1 MNNFT
6 ISQLT
11 SPAIQTKLPT
21 VSTTIFT
28 VISEKNQLHNA
39 INLSQGFPDFDC
51 DPLLS
56 ELVAKYVVEGY
67 NQYAPMAGIPQLREV
82 ISKYTAAL
90 YGAYY
95 NPDTEITI
103 TSGATEALFAAI
115 TSIVKPED
123 EVIIFDP
130 CYDSYVPA
138 IELNG
143 AIPVYIPLQY
153 PDYSIDWGFVK
164 KLINRNTRAIIINTP
179 HNPCGKVLTE
189 SDMRALVDITKNNNI
204 IVISDEVYEF
214 IIFDGVQHQSVCM
227 YPELAARSFK
237 IGSFGKSLH
246 TTGWKV
252 GYCLAPSSLTTE
264 FRKIHQYLTFSTATP
279 IQLGIADYL
288 ERYPQKLNEVKAL
301 YQAKRDMFL
310 DFMKGSRFTPIASQ
324 GTYFQLFSY
333 KSITN
338 VPDTEFVNR
347 LIENFGVSAIPISV
361 LRNNK
366 KDDNVLRFCFAKKK
380 ETLGAAAQKLKLV

>member
-1 MNNFT
+1 
-6 ISQLT
+6 
-11 SPAIQTKLPT
+11 
-21 VSTTIFT
+21 
-28 VISEKNQLHNA
+28 
-39 INLSQGFPDFDC
+39 
-51 DPLLS
+51 
-56 ELVAKYVVEGY
+56 
-67 NQYAPMAGIPQLREV
+67 
-82 ISKYTAAL
+82 
-90 YGAYY
+90 
-95 NPDTEITI
+95 
-103 TSGATEALFAAI
+103 
-115 TSIVKPED
+115 
-123 EVIIFDP
+123 
-130 CYDSYVPA
+130 
-138 IELNG
+138 
-143 AIPVYIPLQY
+143 
-153 PDYSIDWGFVK
+153 
-164 KLINRNTRAIIINTP
+164 
-179 HNPCGKVLTE
+179 
-189 SDMRALVDITKNNNI
+189 
-204 IVISDEVYEF
+204 
-214 IIFDGVQHQSVCM
+214 M